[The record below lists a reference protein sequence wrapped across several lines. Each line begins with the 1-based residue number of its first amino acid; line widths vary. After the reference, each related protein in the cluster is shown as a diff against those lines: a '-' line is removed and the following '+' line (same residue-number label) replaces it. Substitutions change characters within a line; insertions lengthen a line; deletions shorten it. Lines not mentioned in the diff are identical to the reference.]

1 MRVGSDTFGN
11 PFIQKVLQNKQS
23 YSIEVGSPNMT
34 WGKKKPE
41 IDGNTKTCSKSSY
54 FLVKNETEKQKL
66 MQILNLY

>member
-34 WGKKKPE
+34 WGKKNPE
-41 IDGNTKTCSKSSY
+41 IDGNTKIFTKNSY
-54 FLVKNETEKQKL
+54 FLVKSEAEK
-66 MQILNLY
+66 

>member
-34 WGKKKPE
+34 E
-41 IDGNTKTCSKSSY
+41 IDGNTKTCTKNSY
-54 FLVKNETEKQKL
+54 FLVKSEAQKTE
-66 MQILNLY
+66 IDAT

>member
-34 WGKKKPE
+34 E
-41 IDGNTKTCSKSSY
+41 IDGNTKTCTKNSY
-54 FLVKNETEKQKL
+54 FLVKSEAEK
-66 MQILNLY
+66 